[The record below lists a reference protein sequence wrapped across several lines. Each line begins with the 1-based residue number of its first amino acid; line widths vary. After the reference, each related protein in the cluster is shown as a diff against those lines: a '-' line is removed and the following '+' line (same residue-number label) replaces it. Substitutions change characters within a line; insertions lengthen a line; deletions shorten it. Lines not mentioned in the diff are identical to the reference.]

1 MGRRI
6 RGWLGWG
13 VAAGLLFGT
22 TTLAQAQFL
31 VIGDDNKLH
40 WDDAGKPVFTEPGKD
55 EVVIVDIKNREDPK
69 IVASLPL
76 INTVVGPPT
85 NLAITPDESLALV
98 ANSLAYQQDGAGWKG
113 VPDNK
118 LFVIDLKSTPP
129 KLVGTVDVGKQP
141 SGLAVNKSGNLL
153 LIANRADSSVSV
165 LTIKGQ
171 EVKLLDTIAMG
182 DPVAAVAFT
191 PDGKHG
197 LAAKNTVNKVSLL
210 DVDGEKVT
218 YDKKDLSVGPYP
230 YNVQV
235 TADGRFAL
243 TANQGNGGVADGGAG
258 SVTVIDLK
266 ATPPHVVDYVGINPV
281 PEGLDVSP
289 RGNLAVALALNGS
302 GAVPKGVWYAH
313 PKTIIEVLSTATGK
327 VRKVSSVNAG
337 GLAEG
342 VAFSPDGKYLY
353 AANFN
358 DNNVQIYRVNGDK
371 IVDTG
376 KSLKLPGHPASMRSS
391 VP

>member
-6 RGWLGWG
+6 RGWLGCG
-13 VAAGLLFGT
+13 VVAGLLFGT

-266 ATPPHVVDYVGINPV
+266 ATPPHVVDYVGVNPV